1 MSQRNR
7 LAIFSIAACVAY
19 TLAYYFEWPLFSYDL
34 SQHSVQFFGTENPN
48 GPSIMLY
55 GWVITAVLIALATA
69 LIVPHRAARRIP
81 ADLLWLVPLASALA
95 AILYELRWFI

>member
-7 LAIFSIAACVAY
+7 LAMFSIVACVTY
-19 TLAYYFEWPLFSYDL
+19 TLAYYFDWPLFSYDL
-34 SQHSVQFFGTENPN
+34 EQHSVRFFGSQNPN

-55 GWVITAVLIALATA
+55 GWVITAVLIATVIAVLLPRGATRQ
-69 LIVPHRAARRIP
+69 LPP
-81 ADLLWLVPLASALA
+81 DLLWLVPLASAFA